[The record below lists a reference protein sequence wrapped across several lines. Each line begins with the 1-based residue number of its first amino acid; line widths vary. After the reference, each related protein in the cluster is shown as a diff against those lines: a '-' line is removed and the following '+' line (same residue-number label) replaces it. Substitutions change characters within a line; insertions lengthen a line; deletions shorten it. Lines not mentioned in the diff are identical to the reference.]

1 VLEFRVLGPLEVVSD
16 DGPIQLGG
24 PKQRATLA
32 ILLLNANRV
41 VSVERLAD
49 DLYAGETPV
58 TAVNQVQ
65 RQISALRKVLGSS
78 SAIETRSPGYVIRL
92 DPDQFDLGR
101 FERLTRD
108 AAAAVNEGETERAA
122 ELLRQALDLW
132 QGVPLADMTHEAFA
146 RGAIERLEE
155 IRLAAL
161 EQRIEAELALG
172 RHREVVGELEQLVLE
187 HPLRESFRAQLM
199 VALYRS
205 GRQPEALDVCRKG
218 RRMLVE
224 EFGLEPTAA
233 LRDLERA
240 ILRQDPSLDLQRA
253 TSRVAHAGGEFD
265 RAILVVIPGESRL
278 RALLEIAEPLAR
290 LSGRELIIARLVQDE
305 HELEAAAS
313 MLNACKASLKVR
325 TRVATFTT
333 QEPVSDV
340 ARLVNAHGV
349 ELVLED
355 APAGVEAEA
364 LPHDLAATL
373 ERSPADVAVLAGAGD
388 LVSRDGIFVPFGGG
402 EHDWA
407 ALELAAWLALAT
419 NAPLRLLGT
428 RAEPTGVGRD
438 ASRLLANASLAVQQL
453 VGVETTPE
461 LAEPSATGLLSAVQ
475 AATLVVVGVSERWRQ
490 HGIGE
495 SRRALVSRA
504 RPPTLLVHR
513 GRRPGGLAPRDARTR
528 FSWTVEARYLQAVS
542 TAPT

>member
-1 VLEFRVLGPLEVVSD
+1 MLEFRVLGPLEVVSD

-108 AAAAVNEGETERAA
+108 AAAALNEGETERAA

-132 QGVPLADMTHEAFA
+132 RGVPLADMTHEAFA

-187 HPLRESFRAQLM
+187 HPLRESLRAQLM

-205 GRQPEALDVCRKG
+205 GRQPEALDVCRKC

-240 ILRQDPSLDLQRA
+240 ILKQDPTLDLQRA
-253 TSRVAHAGGEFD
+253 TSRLAHPGGEFD
-265 RAILVVIPGESRL
+265 RTILVVIPGESRL

-290 LSGRELIIARLVQDE
+290 LPGRELIIARPVQDE

-419 NAPLRLLGT
+419 HAPLRILGT
-428 RAEPTGVGRD
+428 RAEPTGVRRD

>member
-108 AAAAVNEGETERAA
+108 AAAALNEGETERAA

-132 QGVPLADMTHEAFA
+132 RGVPLADMTHEAFA

-187 HPLRESFRAQLM
+187 HPLRESLRAQLM

-240 ILRQDPSLDLQRA
+240 ILKQDPTLDLQRA
-253 TSRVAHAGGEFD
+253 TSRLAHPGGEFD
-265 RAILVVIPGESRL
+265 RTILVVIPGESRL

-290 LSGRELIIARLVQDE
+290 LPGRELIIARPVQDE

-419 NAPLRLLGT
+419 HAPLRILGT
-428 RAEPTGVGRD
+428 RAEPTGVRRD